1 MVTDERG
8 PDQSDAMTINLTA
21 RCVDMSQLDISRLFP
36 RCQVLV
42 LGQRT
47 AVERGCCSV
56 RPRRGGGGTA
66 GGRGSSLPVT
76 PDTQFSSSLQVDP
89 AGWAKGLSHVAEHPP
104 EWANAEISHRS
115 RVVGMFP
122 NGAAAIPLI
131 TAVCFEQHRERIVE
145 EARSLFEQF
154 MAQLAS
160 ATTDIGLGVG
170 PPTLMAAASQ

>member
-1 MVTDERG
+1 
-8 PDQSDAMTINLTA
+8 MTVQRLQVATLL
-21 RCVDMSQLDISRLFP
+21 SISRLFP

-160 ATTDIGLGVG
+160 PTTDIGLGVG
-170 PPTLMAAASQ
+170 PPTLMAAASQERRCCCHGLPLSGT